1 MDVLDK
7 KFPIENFTDLPNDD
21 DVEKI
26 EQDKQQFGTTERGLK
41 SRHVQLIALG
51 GCIGTGL
58 FVGSGAILSNS
69 GPASLLL
76 AYIIMSFVIWTIMNC
91 LGEMTTY
98 LPLSGAS
105 PPMYIHRFVDES
117 TAFAAGWNY
126 WYAYAFLVPSEI
138 TAAAIVIEYW
148 TDVVPTAA
156 WIAIIWVL
164 IVALNIFM
172 VKIFGET
179 EFWFASLKIIAIVGL
194 IIVGIVIFFGGAPS
208 HDRLGFRYWK
218 HDAFKE
224 YIVGGASGRFCGFWN
239 ALVRSGFSFIMSPE
253 LITISA
259 GETEAPRRNI
269 PKATRRFIW
278 RLLFF
283 YVLGALVIGVVV
295 SSSNPMLMS
304 GSGDASASPFVIG
317 IKNAGIPVLNHIING
332 AILTS
337 AWSAG
342 NSFLFAG
349 SRTLF
354 SLATEGE
361 APAIFR
367 YCNRWGVPVYAVL
380 ATSAVAL
387 LAFLNVSSS
396 SASVFTWF
404 TNLSTV
410 SGFLA
415 WLCVITA
422 YLRFRKALQHF
433 GVDDTRP
440 FKTAFQ
446 PYASYITFFIVSL
459 LTITNGFTVFVGGS
473 FKAGD
478 FVAAYVTLPI
488 FAALYFGHKAW
499 TKNWKFAY
507 PVEEVDVFT
516 GLDEVERVEALYP
529 EREPRNW
536 LEKFW
541 FWVA

>member
-283 YVLGALVIGVVV
+283 YILGALVIGVIV

-473 FKAGD
+473 FNAGD

-499 TKNWKFAY
+499 TKNWKFVY

-529 EREPRNW
+529 EREPKNW

>member
-529 EREPRNW
+529 EREPKNW

>member
-283 YVLGALVIGVVV
+283 YVLGALVIGVIV

-473 FKAGD
+473 FNAGD

-499 TKNWKFAY
+499 TKNWKFVY

-529 EREPRNW
+529 EREPKNW

>member
-21 DVEKI
+21 DIEKI

-117 TAFAAGWNY
+117 TAFSAGWNY

-283 YVLGALVIGVVV
+283 YVLGALVIGVIV

-473 FKAGD
+473 FNAGD

-499 TKNWKFAY
+499 TKNWKFVY

-529 EREPRNW
+529 EREPKNW

>member
-499 TKNWKFAY
+499 TKNWKFVY

-529 EREPRNW
+529 EREPKNW